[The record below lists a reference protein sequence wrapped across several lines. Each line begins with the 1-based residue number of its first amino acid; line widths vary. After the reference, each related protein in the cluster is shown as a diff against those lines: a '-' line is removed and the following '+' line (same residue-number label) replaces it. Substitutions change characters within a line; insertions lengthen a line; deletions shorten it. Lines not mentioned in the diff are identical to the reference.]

1 MNTEEFREGLVA
13 VLSSVNSDVNSNFVG
28 NYKKKEELD
37 PGKKERGG
45 EGEEAILNDLDPGKS

>member
-13 VLSSVNSDVNSNFVG
+13 VLRSVNSDVNNNFVG
-28 NYKKKEELD
+28 NYKKKELD

-45 EGEEAILNDLDPGKS
+45 EGDEVILKELDPGKS